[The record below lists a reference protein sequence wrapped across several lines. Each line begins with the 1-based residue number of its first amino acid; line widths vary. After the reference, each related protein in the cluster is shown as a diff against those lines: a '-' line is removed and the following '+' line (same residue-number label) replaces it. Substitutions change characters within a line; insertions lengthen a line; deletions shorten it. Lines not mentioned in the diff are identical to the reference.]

1 MFNSKYRTSLTL
13 IIMISISITAFYGC
27 MSNEQKEIVQKA
39 EIASQAYFKETY
51 GIDVEFTGHKFIPS
65 DLSHTVSLT
74 GYVKGNK
81 TQEIFAMVDYDT
93 YEVKTGS
100 VPDDIK
106 PLK

>member
-1 MFNSKYRTSLTL
+1 MLNKKYRTLLTL
-13 IIMISISITAFYGC
+13 LIIGLSITVFCAC

-39 EIASQAYFKETY
+39 ETASQVYFKETY
-51 GIDVEFTGHKFIPS
+51 GINVEFTGHKFIPS

-100 VPDDIK
+100 APDDIK

>member
-1 MFNSKYRTSLTL
+1 MLNIKFRTPLTL
-13 IIMISISITAFYGC
+13 LIMISLSITVFYGC
-27 MSNEQKEIVQKA
+27 ISNEQKEIVQKA
-39 EIASQAYFKETY
+39 EIASLAYFKETY

-74 GYVKGNK
+74 GYVTGNK

-100 VPDDIK
+100 VPEDIK

>member
-1 MFNSKYRTSLTL
+1 MLIIKYRTPLTL
-13 IIMISISITAFYGC
+13 LILISISITVFCGF
-27 MSNEQKEIVQKA
+27 MSNGQKEIVQKA
-39 EIASQAYFKETY
+39 EIASLAYFKETY

-81 TQEIFAMVDYDT
+81 TQEIFSMVDYDT

-100 VPDDIK
+100 VPEDIK

>member
-1 MFNSKYRTSLTL
+1 MLNKKYRTLLTL
-13 IIMISISITAFYGC
+13 LIMIGLSITVFCAC
-27 MSNEQKEIVQKA
+27 MSNEQKEIVHKA
-39 EIASQAYFKETY
+39 EIASQVYFKETY
-51 GIDVEFTGHKFIPS
+51 GINIEFTGHKFIPS

-81 TQEIFAMVDYDT
+81 TQEIFSMVDYDT

-100 VPDDIK
+100 VPEDIK

>member
-1 MFNSKYRTSLTL
+1 MLNKKYRTLLTL
-13 IIMISISITAFYGC
+13 LIMISLSITVFCGC
-27 MSNEQKEIVQKA
+27 ISNEQKEIVQKA
-39 EIASQAYFKETY
+39 EIASLAYFKETY

-81 TQEIFAMVDYDT
+81 TQEIFAMVDFDT